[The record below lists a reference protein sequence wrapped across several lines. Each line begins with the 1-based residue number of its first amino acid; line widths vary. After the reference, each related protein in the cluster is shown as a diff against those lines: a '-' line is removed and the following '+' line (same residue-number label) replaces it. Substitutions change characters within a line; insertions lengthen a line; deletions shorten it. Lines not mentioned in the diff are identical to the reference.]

1 MFRRKKKAETLLE
14 QNGNLSLNRIMRQRK
29 TQIGLA
35 IAILF
40 ILVAIFAP
48 LIAPNNPTLVDV
60 TVKLQNPSLKY
71 PFGTDQLGR
80 CVFSRIVCG
89 SRYSLFY
96 SFTVLAITLIVGLP
110 IGMIAGY
117 VGGKWDT
124 AIMRVIDI
132 FLAMPSFII
141 VLAIAGSF
149 GTSGRNLI
157 LAMSMSYWAN
167 YARVSRALTLKI
179 KGESYFQALKAGG
192 LSNVRIIFKHV
203 LRNIMPSIIALAT
216 VEIGSIILSIA
227 GYSFI
232 GLGVKP
238 PTPEWGIMLS
248 ESKPFIQTFPQLMMY
263 PGLTI
268 MLIVFGVNM
277 LGEGAQKPKN
287 QLQRLHEERNS
298 SR

>member
-110 IGMIAGY
+110 VGMIAGY

-232 GLGVKP
+232 GLGVQAP
-238 PTPEWGIMLS
+238 NPEWGIVLS

-277 LGEGAQKPKN
+277 LGEGVQDGLSEK
-287 QLQRLHEERNS
+287 
-298 SR
+298 

>member
-1 MFRRKKKAETLLE
+1 MFRRKKKVETLLE

-110 IGMIAGY
+110 VGMIAGY
-117 VGGKWDT
+117 VGDKWDT

-277 LGEGAQKPKN
+277 LGEGVQDGLSEK
-287 QLQRLHEERNS
+287 
-298 SR
+298 

>member
-1 MFRRKKKAETLLE
+1 MFHRKKKAETLLE
-14 QNGNLSLNRIMRQRK
+14 QNGNLSLSSIIRQRK
-29 TQIGLA
+29 TKIGLA
-35 IAILF
+35 IAIIF
-40 ILVAIFAP
+40 ILIAIFAP
-48 LIAPNNPTLVDV
+48 LIAPNDPTLVDV

-80 CVFSRIVCG
+80 CVFSRIVFG

-96 SFTVLAITLIVGLP
+96 SFTVLAITLIIGLP
-110 IGMIAGY
+110 IGMVSGY

-149 GTSGRNLI
+149 GTSGKNLI
-157 LAMSMSYWAN
+157 LAMSMSYWSN

-192 LSNVRIIFKHV
+192 LSHTRIIFKHV

-216 VEIGSIILSIA
+216 VEIGSIILAIA
-227 GYSFI
+227 GFSFI

-248 ESKPFIQTFPQLMMY
+248 ESRPFIQTFPQLMMY

-268 MLIVFGVNM
+268 MLIVFGVNI
-277 LGEGAQKPKN
+277 LGEGVQDGLSKK
-287 QLQRLHEERNS
+287 
-298 SR
+298 

>member
-1 MFRRKKKAETLLE
+1 MFRRKKKVETLLE

-203 LRNIMPSIIALAT
+203 LRNILPSIIALAT

-232 GLGVKP
+232 GLGVQAP
-238 PTPEWGIMLS
+238 NPEWGIMLS

-277 LGEGAQKPKN
+277 LGEGVQDGLSEK
-287 QLQRLHEERNS
+287 
-298 SR
+298 

>member
-110 IGMIAGY
+110 VGMIAGY

-141 VLAIAGSF
+141 VLAIA
-149 GTSGRNLI
+149 
-157 LAMSMSYWAN
+157 
-167 YARVSRALTLKI
+167 
-179 KGESYFQALKAGG
+179 
-192 LSNVRIIFKHV
+192 
-203 LRNIMPSIIALAT
+203 
-216 VEIGSIILSIA
+216 
-227 GYSFI
+227 
-232 GLGVKP
+232 
-238 PTPEWGIMLS
+238 
-248 ESKPFIQTFPQLMMY
+248 
-263 PGLTI
+263 
-268 MLIVFGVNM
+268 
-277 LGEGAQKPKN
+277 
-287 QLQRLHEERNS
+287 
-298 SR
+298 

>member
-96 SFTVLAITLIVGLP
+96 SFTVLAITLVVGLP
-110 IGMIAGY
+110 VGMIAGY

-277 LGEGAQKPKN
+277 LGEGVQDGLSEK
-287 QLQRLHEERNS
+287 
-298 SR
+298 

>member
-96 SFTVLAITLIVGLP
+96 SFTVLAITLIIGLP
-110 IGMIAGY
+110 IGMISGY

-149 GTSGRNLI
+149 GTSGKNLI

-277 LGEGAQKPKN
+277 LGEGVQDGLSEK
-287 QLQRLHEERNS
+287 
-298 SR
+298 

>member
-1 MFRRKKKAETLLE
+1 MFHRKKKAETLLE

-40 ILVAIFAP
+40 VLVAIFAP

-277 LGEGAQKPKN
+277 LGEGVQDGLSEK
-287 QLQRLHEERNS
+287 
-298 SR
+298 

>member
-96 SFTVLAITLIVGLP
+96 SFTVLAITLVVGLP
-110 IGMIAGY
+110 VGMIAGY

-232 GLGVKP
+232 GLGVQAP
-238 PTPEWGIMLS
+238 NPEWGIMLS

-277 LGEGAQKPKN
+277 LGEGVQDGLSEK
-287 QLQRLHEERNS
+287 
-298 SR
+298 

>member
-110 IGMIAGY
+110 VGMIAGY

-277 LGEGAQKPKN
+277 LGEGVQDGLSEK
-287 QLQRLHEERNS
+287 
-298 SR
+298 

>member
-1 MFRRKKKAETLLE
+1 MFHKKKKAETLLE
-14 QNGNLSLNRIMRQRK
+14 QNGNLSLSSIIRQRK
-29 TQIGLA
+29 TKIGLA
-35 IAILF
+35 IAIIF
-40 ILVAIFAP
+40 ILIAIFAP
-48 LIAPNNPTLVDV
+48 LIAPNDPTLVDV
-60 TVKLQNPSLKY
+60 TLKLQNPSLKY

-80 CVFSRIVCG
+80 CVFSRIVFG

-96 SFTVLAITLIVGLP
+96 SFTVLAITLIIGLP
-110 IGMIAGY
+110 IGMVSGY

-149 GTSGRNLI
+149 GTSGKNLI

-192 LSNVRIIFKHV
+192 LSHTRIIFKHV

-216 VEIGSIILSIA
+216 VEIGSIILAIA
-227 GYSFI
+227 GFSFI

-248 ESKPFIQTFPQLMMY
+248 ESRPFIQTFPQLMMY

-268 MLIVFGVNM
+268 MLIVFGVNI
-277 LGEGAQKPKN
+277 LGEGVQDGLSKK
-287 QLQRLHEERNS
+287 
-298 SR
+298 

>member
-60 TVKLQNPSLKY
+60 TVKLQNPSFKY

-96 SFTVLAITLIVGLP
+96 SFTVLVITLIVGLP
-110 IGMIAGY
+110 VGMIAGY

-124 AIMRVIDI
+124 VIMRVIDI

-232 GLGVKP
+232 GLGVQAP
-238 PTPEWGIMLS
+238 NPEWGIMLS

-277 LGEGAQKPKN
+277 LGEGVQD
-287 QLQRLHEERNS
+287 RLSEK
-298 SR
+298 